1 MSTTAEHN
9 SSMTKSVS
17 ATLTCCK
24 TVESTSNDSS
34 DAPTP
39 KGQRFL
45 SARFNEKE
53 LTFEFEKTIVIYGAG
68 ENSRFSG
75 GNCPYYGIPVN
86 TKLVNI
92 DARNNGTSVSF
103 LLNTENDSFTN
114 YISNGVLLSSN
125 DSITECDYVVYIL
138 NLPYIAEQENKL
150 AQKKLNEEKL
160 LELEHLLFF
169 NHQEQ
174 TRLKQERIKLED
186 QLNKIKTENKK
197 IARETRFF

>member
-17 ATLTCCK
+17 ATLK
-24 TVESTSNDSS
+24 TMESTTTNSS
-34 DAPTP
+34 DMPSP

-45 SARFNEKE
+45 SAKFNEKE
-53 LTFEFEKTIVIYGAG
+53 LVFEFEKTIVIYKAG
-68 ENSRFSG
+68 KNSTFSG

-114 YISNGVLLSSN
+114 YISNGVRLSSN
-125 DSITECDYVVYIL
+125 DSITECDYEVVYIL

-160 LELEHLLFF
+160 LELEQLLFS
-169 NHQEQ
+169 NQREQ
-174 TRLKQERIKLED
+174 NRLKQERIKLENELD
-186 QLNKIKTENKK
+186 KIKAENKT
-197 IARETRFF
+197 IARETRFLK